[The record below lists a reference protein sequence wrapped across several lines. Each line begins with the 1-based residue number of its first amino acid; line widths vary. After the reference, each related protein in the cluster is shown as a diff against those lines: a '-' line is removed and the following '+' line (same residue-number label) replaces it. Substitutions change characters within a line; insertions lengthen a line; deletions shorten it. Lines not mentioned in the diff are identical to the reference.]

1 MRYADIPFHPSP
13 RTLRQFGAIWLLLF
27 LALGY
32 KHYFKEGHHTTG
44 IVLSCLAMLVG
55 IPGLIQPSLV
65 RWIFVGSII
74 LTFPIG
80 WLVSQL
86 MLGVLF
92 FFLITPAALFF
103 RLRGRDLLRRTPP
116 KECATFW
123 TKKHMPQDV
132 RSYFRQ
138 F

>member
-1 MRYADIPFHPSP
+1 MRYADIPFHPSR
-13 RTLRQFGAIWLLLF
+13 RTLRQFAAIWLLLF

-32 KHYFKEGHHTTG
+32 KHFFKEGHHTSG

-55 IPGLIQPSLV
+55 IPGLLQPSLV
-65 RWIFVGSII
+65 RWVFIGSIV

-86 MLGVLF
+86 LLGVLF
-92 FFLITPAALFF
+92 FLVITPAALFF
-103 RLRGRDLLRRTPP
+103 RLRGRDLLGRTPA
-116 KECATFW
+116 KDRATFW
-123 TKKHMPQDV
+123 TKKNMPQDV